1 MHTKRHFIR
10 ALAAAA
16 SSLLMAAAAQAQ
28 ELVVWHDLGD
38 NGIKWFQALSAEFAK
53 TKPGVT
59 IKSISYPTDQW
70 FGRSISALNTNT
82 APDLLYNNYER
93 VIRIED
99 QTKKLMDLR
108 PVLAQVADKS
118 FLSETDLDVATHG
131 PKMIILPIQRVQM
144 GFGVRKSWLD
154 KVGEKFPAT
163 WDDAKRVAT
172 KFRDA
177 DPDGNG
183 ASDTFGF
190 ALQAAKP
197 RDLIHMLDLFMF
209 GSGLRHT
216 LIDPAGTI
224 VVDEPKHAQVLE
236 EFLRTYT
243 DYKFLAPDTINHS
256 FGEMYQVI
264 EGGRAG
270 MFRVGDWNVKKW
282 DGATVLKGDFL
293 VGPWPAFD
301 AARKN
306 AVVIGGMR
314 GVAVP
319 DNSPNKALAVEF
331 AKFMLSK
338 PAQQASLD
346 NVGSAVRKDLDVSA
360 LSDRQKYF
368 AAPTGNLIAYD
379 FPEAKHLFYPELEA
393 AYHRKLMGALAKPP
407 GNWRA
412 FITETANEMREL
424 ATRLAAKK

>member
-1 MHTKRHFIR
+1 MQTRRHFFR
-10 ALAAAA
+10 ALAAATSA
-16 SSLLMAAAAQAQ
+16 LLMGSASAQ

-38 NGIKWFQALSAEFAK
+38 NGIKWFNALSVEFAK
-53 TKPGVT
+53 SRPGVSV
-59 IKSISYPTDQW
+59 KSISYPTEQW

-82 APDLLYNNYER
+82 APDLLFNNYER
-93 VIRIED
+93 VIRVED
-99 QTKKLMDLR
+99 QTKKLMDLK
-108 PVLAQVADKS
+108 PVLAQVADKA
-118 FLSETDLDVATHG
+118 FLGETDLDVATHG
-131 PKMIILPIQRVQM
+131 SKMIILPIQRVQM
-144 GFGVRKSWLD
+144 ALGVRKSWLD

-183 ASDTFGF
+183 AADTFGF
-190 ALQAAKP
+190 ALEAAKP
-197 RDLIHMLDLFMF
+197 RDLIHMLDLFMV
-209 GSGLRHT
+209 GSGLRYT
-216 LIDPAGTI
+216 LIDPQGKI
-224 VVDEPKHAQVLE
+224 VIDEPKHAQVLE
-236 EFLRTYT
+236 EFLKTYT
-243 DYKFLAPDTINHS
+243 EYRFVAPDTINHS
-256 FGEMYQVI
+256 FPEMYQVI

-282 DGATVLKGDFL
+282 DGPTVLKGDFV

-301 AARKN
+301 SSRKN

-319 DNSPNKALAVEF
+319 DNAPNKALAVEF
-331 AKFMLSK
+331 AKFMLTK

-360 LSDRQKYF
+360 LSERQKFF
-368 AAPTGNLIAYD
+368 ATPTGTLIAYD
-379 FPEAKHLFYPELEA
+379 FPEATHAFYPELEA
-393 AYHRKLMGALAKPP
+393 AYHRKLLTGMAKPP
-407 GNWRA
+407 ANWKA

-424 ATRLAAKK
+424 AAKLQAKK